1 MGKLEL
7 IKKENR
13 CSELTLSNGLK
24 CTINTIIINTDNKVE
39 KLEGGSIYAADAE
52 RTMMPMPNNLTF
64 YCYRMDNGQ
73 FRKNVNGWIDGDFT
87 ELLDEIV
94 RTIEEDIA

>member
-7 IKKENR
+7 IKKEYK

-39 KLEGGSIYAADAE
+39 RLEGGSIFKE
-52 RTMMPMPNNLTF
+52 GEEVTMMPMNKNFTF
-64 YCYRMDNGQ
+64 SCTRMDNGQ
-73 FRKNVNGWIDGDFT
+73 FRKNVNGWIDGDFAT
-87 ELLDEIV
+87 ILDEIV
-94 RTIEEDIA
+94 RIIEEDIA